1 MAKEPKDKQ
10 PTPRFLARL
19 LAVQGL
25 YLLHMN
31 EDATPKSIVKDFKK
45 MSLGAGENMPQLS
58 EVDPVL
64 LADILKGG
72 FERQD
77 EIRDTLEAVLT
88 KNWSYSRLETI
99 LAAILEGGT
108 YELLG
113 RPDIPHPVIINEYVN
128 IAHAFYEGKE
138 PGFVNGIL
146 DELAKKLRK

>member
-1 MAKEPKDKQ
+1 MAKETKNKQ
-10 PTPRFLARL
+10 PTPRSLARL

-31 EDATPKSIVKDFKK
+31 EDATPETIVDDFKK
-45 MSLGAGENMPQLS
+45 MSLGAGENMPQFS
-58 EVDPVL
+58 EVDQVL
-64 LADILKGG
+64 FADILKGG

-77 EIRDTLEAVLT
+77 EIRDTLEGVLT
-88 KNWSYSRLETI
+88 KGWKYSRLETI
-99 LAAILEGGT
+99 LASILEGGA

-128 IAHAFYEGKE
+128 ITHAFYEGGE

-146 DELAKKLRK
+146 DELAKTLRK

>member
-10 PTPRFLARL
+10 PTPRSLARL

-31 EDATPKSIVKDFKK
+31 EDATPKTIVEDFKK
-45 MSLGAGENMPQLS
+45 MSLGAGENMPRFN
-58 EVDPVL
+58 EVDPEL

-72 FERQD
+72 FERCD
-77 EIRDTLEAVLT
+77 EIRDALETVLT
-88 KNWSYSRLETI
+88 KGWSYSRLETI
-99 LAAILEGGT
+99 LASILEGGA
-108 YELLG
+108 YELLA

-128 IAHAFYEGKE
+128 ITHAFYEGKE

-146 DELAKKLRK
+146 DELAKTVRS